1 MRALVAAYVP
11 RGPDGCA
18 LALRADALWTSPER
32 FDAEGYSVRV
42 APCPGPLAV
51 REALANHTDPNELL
65 VLLTPCSGSDL
76 GLDVQAR
83 LVKRDVLPRDRYV
96 SVLAL
101 FGATVL
107 DPELVDDRWLLD
119 DLVELAPAPG
129 WRDRPTLGDVLD
141 ADTAWRAWER
151 VRLGID
157 DPPVDAEGLIRLGE
171 RPQVA
176 TALAELA
183 PERRHRVAERW
194 AQTGAGRLA
203 TIVVDLLV
211 GGHGAHLPA
220 LGLVAD
226 VLWAPTDDADDA
238 RTQLLARARLEGVFG
253 RDRLTPT
260 MATAWAHAAH
270 ATVTSSPTGGF
281 GAGSVDEAERLLRET
296 DAAQLAAHSDVLP
309 SGFELRLRAVAAALA
324 DGDVEQAASRV
335 AWASGHSLAAR
346 RRHRLDAA
354 MAAVRLLRRQRTG
367 APPSPSTFAEEATLY
382 ATDGSY
388 VDEALR
394 LLEDGD
400 SLPELATAYGALT
413 EQVRTTTGRTSA
425 RFAEHLVHWSEAE
438 PLPDPRIVPLENL
451 LDEVVAPVA
460 AAAPVL
466 LLVCDGLGLPVAHAL
481 LRDLWEEQWAPA
493 APADRVGWPVGV
505 ALLPTVTE
513 ASRTSLLAGRRMV
526 GGQQQ
531 ERVAFAE
538 HPALC
543 RAAGPSRQPVLFH
556 KSDLLGP
563 TGVALD
569 ERVRMA
575 VADPDQRVVGVVVNA
590 IDDHL
595 ARGDQLRIEWDLASL
610 RPLGWLLDAAAEAGR
625 VVVLTADHG
634 HVLHPKEA
642 ATLMAREDGG
652 ERWRAALP
660 PPCEGELEI
669 RGPRVLLGGGH
680 VVLPIDRRIRYGG
693 HKHGYH
699 GGATPEEVLVPVVAL
714 ARQLPEG
721 WRFDTLGE
729 PAWWTGAAP
738 PSEALGPGQA
748 AAAVFPAAVHPLAPE
763 PANGREDGPLTL
775 FDTVASSRATTVVPA
790 QSWVDELL
798 SSPVF
803 HARRQGVRLA
813 RPLAEDRLR
822 RCLAAI
828 DANGGAIPLAALA
841 ARTGEPVDTLRMTIS
856 QVQRLV
862 NVDGTAVLS
871 VGADDTVVLD
881 RQLAA
886 LQFEI
891 GEE

>member
-1 MRALVAAYVP
+1 
-11 RGPDGCA
+11 
-18 LALRADALWTSPER
+18 
-32 FDAEGYSVRV
+32 
-42 APCPGPLAV
+42 
-51 REALANHTDPNELL
+51 
-65 VLLTPCSGSDL
+65 
-76 GLDVQAR
+76 
-83 LVKRDVLPRDRYV
+83 
-96 SVLAL
+96 
-101 FGATVL
+101 
-107 DPELVDDRWLLD
+107 
-119 DLVELAPAPG
+119 
-129 WRDRPTLGDVLD
+129 
-141 ADTAWRAWER
+141 
-151 VRLGID
+151 
-157 DPPVDAEGLIRLGE
+157 
-171 RPQVA
+171 
-176 TALAELA
+176 
-183 PERRHRVAERW
+183 
-194 AQTGAGRLA
+194 
-203 TIVVDLLV
+203 
-211 GGHGAHLPA
+211 
-220 LGLVAD
+220 
-226 VLWAPTDDADDA
+226 
-238 RTQLLARARLEGVFG
+238 
-253 RDRLTPT
+253 
-260 MATAWAHAAH
+260 
-270 ATVTSSPTGGF
+270 
-281 GAGSVDEAERLLRET
+281 
-296 DAAQLAAHSDVLP
+296 
-309 SGFELRLRAVAAALA
+309 
-324 DGDVEQAASRV
+324 
-335 AWASGHSLAAR
+335 
-346 RRHRLDAA
+346 
-354 MAAVRLLRRQRTG
+354 MAAVRLLRRQRAG
-367 APPSPSTFAEEATLY
+367 APLSSSTFAEEAALY

-388 VDEALR
+388 VDEGLL

-400 SLPELATAYGALT
+400 SLPELATAYRALS
-413 EQVRTTTGRTSA
+413 EQVRATTARTSA

-451 LDEVVAPVA
+451 LAEVVAPVA

-513 ASRTSLLAGRRMV
+513 ASRTSLLAGRRLV
-526 GGQQQ
+526 GGQQE
-531 ERVAFAE
+531 ERVAFGE

-563 TGVALD
+563 AGVALD
-569 ERVRMA
+569 ERVRTA
-575 VADPDQRVVGVVVNA
+575 VADPDHRVVGVVVNA

-595 ARGDQLRIEWDLASL
+595 ARGDQLRIDWDLASL

-634 HVLHPKEA
+634 HVLHPKDA
-642 ATLMAREDGG
+642 ATLVAREEGG
-652 ERWRAALP
+652 ERWRTAP
-660 PPCEGELEI
+660 PPPGEGELEI

-680 VVLPIDRRIRYGG
+680 VVLPIDRAIRYGG

-729 PAWWTGAAP
+729 PAWWTGETP
-738 PSEALGPGQA
+738 PSEPRGHGQ
-748 AAAVFPAAVHPLAPE
+748 PAAPGASPPVVQAPDTE
-763 PANGREDGPLTL
+763 PANGRLAALPTL
-775 FDTVASSRATTVVPA
+775 FDTVASPRDTTVVPA

-803 HARRQGVRLA
+803 HIRRQGIRLA

-828 DANGGAIPLAALA
+828 DANGGAIPLGTLA

-881 RQLAA
+881 RRLAA